1 MNNTNK
7 NKKNLVLGFVKTYEF
22 EQIKPFVISLK
33 NTGYQGDICLVYCDL
48 SQRTIDL
55 LQEQGV
61 QMYPFKEFYINLPY
75 YIGQGGKLKQNKKIY
90 PYLLLN
96 IYPFNRL
103 YTWLLR
109 GASKLAKENEDLIKA
124 HVAQY
129 FLNVPSC
136 NRYAIYYLYLS
147 KYGEKYANVM
157 LSDVRDVVFQGDPF
171 DFEFEDGSLNCFLEE
186 GEKTIGDS
194 EGNAQWIREGF
205 GEDALPKIADKSIS
219 CSGTTIGSIDAIMA
233 YLKAM
238 IDAFVQLKY
247 HSWGIDQGVHNYIIY
262 QGLVKKVKFYNNFR
276 GPILTMHYTNE
287 EKLQFDSN
295 GYLRNDDGSPIKVLH
310 QYDRLSPEVRN
321 KIAVYRK
328 SECTV

>member
-1 MNNTNK
+1 MNNTNSQ
-7 NKKNLVLGFVKTYEF
+7 KNLVLGFVKTYQF
-22 EQIKPFVISLK
+22 EQIKPFVASLK
-33 NTGYQGDICLVYCDL
+33 NTGYQGDICFVYCDL

-61 QMYPFKEFYINLPY
+61 QMYPFKELYLNLPF
-75 YIGQGGKLKQNKKIY
+75 YIGQGGKLKKNKKIY

-96 IYPFNRL
+96 IYPVNRL

-109 GASKLAKENEDLIKA
+109 GVSNLSKENEYLIKSL
-124 HVAQY
+124 VAQY

-147 KYGEKYANVM
+147 KYGHKYANVM

-171 DFEFEDGSLNCFLEE
+171 DFDFEDGSLNCFLEE
-186 GEKTIGDS
+186 GEKTIGES

-205 GEDALPKIADKSIS
+205 GEDALGKIADKSIS
-219 CSGTTIGSIDAIMA
+219 CSGTTIGSIDSIMA
-233 YLKAM
+233 YIKAM
-238 IDAFVQLKY
+238 IDSFVQLKY

-262 QGLVKKVKFYNNFR
+262 QGLVKNVKFYKNFS

-295 GYLRNDDGSPIKVLH
+295 GYLKNEDGSPINVLH
-310 QYDRLSPEVRN
+310 QYDRLSPEARN
-321 KIAVYRK
+321 KIAVCRE
-328 SECTV
+328 SECSV